1 MLAEQSVVF
10 FNDIIPL
17 LYQYLPNAMVGNLDI
32 LNLTIMML
40 LPESVSFLLI
50 FDVTF
55 LISVFFFLDGKASL

>member
-17 LYQYLPNAMVGNLDI
+17 LYQYFPNATVGNLDI

-40 LPESVSFLLI
+40 LPESVSYNTLI
-50 FDVTF
+50 FSF
-55 LISVFFFLDGKASL
+55 Y